1 MEGGAAA
8 AVEEEDLLGGGQ
20 EEDLAMQS
28 GMTLEAL
35 GALMQ

>member
-8 AVEEEDLLGGGQ
+8 AVEEEELLGGGQ